1 MEMNQQE
8 HQKRTQKELRTINT
22 EEEKI
27 PYQWEIMHN
36 QKIYIVQDIVQM
48 LDEDNMEKKIYSQRK
63 IKLQQDTQTKTTS
76 LIK

>member
-36 QKIYIVQDIVQM
+36 QKIYIVQDKYQM
-48 LDEDNMEKKIYSQRK
+48 LDEDNMEKKIYLQRK
-63 IKLQQDTQTKTTS
+63 IKLQQDTPKKTTS
-76 LIK
+76 VIK